1 MSTSVIR
8 RMNAQ
13 EPMPKPEP
21 ESPPLPPTDDGRELA
36 GELAAAFG
44 TLLEQYHLLIPQS
57 EADQKIAA
65 TKPDSLERILQL
77 PPEQVQWSDLDRL
90 AREDPVQGRARW
102 KEIQEAARSELRTG
116 HRAARALEIPG
127 DNCWVRARFLGLR
140 NGLHDAWQPRN
151 DLEINLLDQMAQF
164 ETLRMEWCE
173 ILAGHTALAHVHV
186 RRGQDDEFKYER
198 PAQTAAQAIASAT
211 RMVETCQRLYLRALR
226 ALIDL
231 RRRPT
236 LIVRSA
242 KQVNVG
248 ERQVNVCGT

>member
-1 MSTSVIR
+1 MNASVIR
-8 RMNAQ
+8 RIDTQ
-13 EPMPKPEP
+13 RPKPRPEP
-21 ESPPLPPTDDGRELA
+21 ESALPPADDGRELA

-44 TLLEQYHLLIPQS
+44 TLLEQYRSFFPQTD
-57 EADQKIAA
+57 ADKQV
-65 TKPDSLERILQL
+65 TTTPPEGLERILQL
-77 PPEQVQWSDLDRL
+77 PPDQVQWSDLERL
-90 AREDPVQGRARW
+90 AHEAPAQGRGRW
-102 KEIQEAARSELRTG
+102 REVQEAARSELRTG

-127 DNCWVRARFLGLR
+127 DNCWVRAQFLALR
-140 NGLHDAWQPRN
+140 NGLHEAWQPRN

-164 ETLRMEWCE
+164 ETLRMHWCE
-173 ILAGHTALAHVHV
+173 ILAGHTALAHVKV
-186 RRGQDDEFKYER
+186 RRGQEDESKYER
-198 PAQTAAQAIASAT
+198 PPQTAAQAIAGAM
-211 RMVETCQRLYLRALR
+211 RMAETCQRLYLRALR